1 MACKSSLEITRAA
14 RDAALAKAGEP
25 FVTSLVMGV
34 LAGAY
39 ITFGGSTMLFVVQDL
54 AQYVGTGLAKFIGGA
69 VFSLALFLV
78 VTAGGE
84 LFTGNC
90 LMAIGPLSGRATTGR
105 VLRNLVIVYCANFL
119 GAVAVTCILHYSGA
133 MPTPAAAGAL
143 KTAVAKVS
151 LPTGQLFLRGIL
163 CNWLVAIAV
172 WVAYSADST
181 GGKLASCVMPVAA
194 FVALGYEHSVANM
207 FFITYGLLLKSDPV
221 VLEAAGIPA
230 GQLANLG
237 MAGYAGNMIPVTAGN
252 IVGGAFCVAAL
263 YFVAHGKELINQ
275 GESK

>member
-14 RDAALAKAGEP
+14 VDAARAKAGEP
-25 FVTSLVMGV
+25 FVTSLVMGF

-39 ITFGGSTMLFVVQDL
+39 ITFGGSTMLFVTQDL

-90 LMAIGPLSGRATTGR
+90 LMVLGPLTGRATTGK
-105 VLRNLVIVYCANFL
+105 VVRNLVIIYFANFL
-119 GAVAVTCILHYSGA
+119 GAAAVTCILHYSGA
-133 MPTPAAAGAL
+133 MPVPAAAGAL
-143 KTAVAKVS
+143 KLAAAKVS
-151 LPTGQLFLRGIL
+151 VPAGQLFLRGIL

-181 GGKLASCVMPVAA
+181 GGKLVSCVMPVAA

-207 FFITYGLLLKSDPV
+207 YFITYGLLLKSDPA
-221 VLEAAGIPA
+221 VLEAARVPA
-230 GQLANLG
+230 AQMANLN

-252 IVGGAFCVAAL
+252 IIGGALCVAAL
-263 YFVAHGKELINQ
+263 YFAAHGKELINR